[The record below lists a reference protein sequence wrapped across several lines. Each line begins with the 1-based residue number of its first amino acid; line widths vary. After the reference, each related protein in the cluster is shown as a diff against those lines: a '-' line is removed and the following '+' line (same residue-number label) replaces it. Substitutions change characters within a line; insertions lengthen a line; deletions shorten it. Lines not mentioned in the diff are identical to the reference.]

1 MSVSEIHIT
10 TGEAAE
16 IMRVHESTV
25 KRWCDAGR
33 VDFMLTSGGHRRI
46 VLQSLLDY
54 AAEEGLEC
62 ELLAFDAQSEAA
74 YEAMLRI
81 VREDDFGAACDVVTG
96 WLRLGDV
103 DRTTLY
109 FCYLFHNS
117 VSSAAICDR
126 IVQPVM
132 GGVGHEWETGEIG
145 VGEEHR
151 LSHAMIDALYG
162 FRTVLRRERASNG
175 RTAIVACMEGNQHE
189 IAAILVRIVLEAGG
203 WKIVYLGAD
212 VPVYEIAL
220 QQQVFDA
227 SLVCISSAKP
237 QVAADAIRSI
247 RVLSTTYEP
256 SHPYRLAIGGS
267 PIEGLS
273 EDETRDVPFL
283 DYRTF
288 TNMNDFASWIANGA
302 HLDGPLDET

>member
-1 MSVSEIHIT
+1 MHIT
-10 TGEAAE
+10 TGDAAE
-16 IMRVHESTV
+16 ILRVHESTV

-46 VLQSLLDY
+46 VLQSLLAY
-54 AAEEGLEC
+54 AADGGLEC
-62 ELLAFDAQSEAA
+62 ELLAFDAQGEAA
-74 YEAMLRI
+74 YEAMLRV
-81 VREDDFGAACDVVTG
+81 VREDDFGEAGDLVSD

-103 DRTTLY
+103 DRTALY
-109 FCYLFHNS
+109 LCYLFHNS
-117 VSSAAICDR
+117 VSCAAICDE

-132 GGVGHEWETGEIG
+132 GGVGQEWETGEIG

-151 LSHAMIDALYG
+151 LSNAMIDALYG
-162 FRTVLRRERASNG
+162 FRTALRREIASNG

-189 IAAILVRIVLEAGG
+189 IAANLVRIVLEAVG
-203 WKIVYLGAD
+203 WKIVYLGSD

-220 QQQVFDA
+220 QQQMFDA

-237 QVAADAIRSI
+237 QVAADALRSA

-256 SHPYRLAIGGS
+256 SHPYRLAIGGR
-267 PIEGLS
+267 PVDALS
-273 EDETRDVPFL
+273 EDAARNVPFL

-288 TNMNDFASWIANGA
+288 TNMTDFASWVANGA
-302 HLDGPLDET
+302 HLQDEEGET